1 MKMKCRVLAAVLA
14 AFLTFAVAG
23 CKGGGSDVDSSVNS
37 SSLADASSAEPRDS
51 SEEAVSGDAQSAD
64 HSESSSGGAT
74 VNTSKTNSL
83 SSKGN
88 TAANSSKNN
97 TPTNTSSS
105 GGNSGNVNY
114 TCKTSDYVSNIS
126 LWKTPVLSED
136 TPFQFEIEMTYVSQ
150 YQKALLQSSI
160 KKQGLGDYLS
170 ALPSQ
175 TAKEWGYSITHLDGS
190 TDGAGNKITTNFSG
204 ANAPKTRQEAVS
216 KLKNFLFSQYI
227 KDSSSKWLSMNG
239 HYPWH
244 HYAGEFGASVISSE
258 IGENINNYQ
267 WHIALTRG
275 AARQYGTPWGI
286 DFSNW
291 HGPSI
296 LDNTIKSAGEKGIW
310 NESHP
315 NGGHSLNLM
324 ERSFVMSYMSGADS
338 IVAEAGSVLSFYNT
352 LSGSTYKLS
361 PYGEVCQKF
370 NKFVTANK
378 DVGICYT
385 PVGIVLDYYHGAYS
399 GFDGRKAFYNFAY
412 NNGDNMTWNLIN
424 MIWPGGWEIQTSQ
437 NEKYAMI
444 NGPYGDNFDILLQN
458 ASQEVLN
465 SYPALLLSGD
475 ITLSSSEISR
485 YKAYVNQGGTLILN
499 TAFVKFFPEFKGT
512 LNSSSR
518 YDKTYGKGK
527 VIVYGSDYSVT
538 NLDSILKEV
547 LNSKLPFSISTNVQ
561 SITNIK
567 DGSMFITLIN
577 NEGVTKAPKT
587 TVSIDSSKKKIA
599 TVRYKGNLAIKSV
612 KDIYSSTAVS
622 VSGNKATITV
632 PAGGIVVLEFKFD

>member
-216 KLKNFLFSQYI
+216 KLKNFLFE
-227 KDSSSKWLSMNG
+227 K
-239 HYPWH
+239 
-244 HYAGEFGASVISSE
+244 E
-258 IGENINNYQ
+258 
-267 WHIALTRG
+267 
-275 AARQYGTPWGI
+275 YGY
-286 DFSNW
+286 
-291 HGPSI
+291 
-296 LDNTIKSAGEKGIW
+296 K
-310 NESHP
+310 
-315 NGGHSLNLM
+315 NLF
-324 ERSFVMSYMSGADS
+324 EETKNSFK
-338 IVAEAGSVLSFYNT
+338 
-352 LSGSTYKLS
+352 KLS
-361 PYGEVCQKF
+361 
-370 NKFVTANK
+370 
-378 DVGICYT
+378 YT
-385 PVGIVLDYYHGAYS
+385 
-399 GFDGRKAFYNFAY
+399 
-412 NNGDNMTWNLIN
+412 
-424 MIWPGGWEIQTSQ
+424 
-437 NEKYAMI
+437 EK
-444 NGPYGDNFDILLQN
+444 
-458 ASQEVLN
+458 
-465 SYPALLLSGD
+465 
-475 ITLSSSEISR
+475 
-485 YKAYVNQGGTLILN
+485 
-499 TAFVKFFPEFKGT
+499 
-512 LNSSSR
+512 
-518 YDKTYGKGK
+518 
-527 VIVYGSDYSVT
+527 
-538 NLDSILKEV
+538 
-547 LNSKLPFSISTNVQ
+547 
-561 SITNIK
+561 
-567 DGSMFITLIN
+567 
-577 NEGVTKAPKT
+577 
-587 TVSIDSSKKKIA
+587 
-599 TVRYKGNLAIKSV
+599 
-612 KDIYSSTAVS
+612 
-622 VSGNKATITV
+622 
-632 PAGGIVVLEFKFD
+632 

>member
-175 TAKEWGYSITHLDGS
+175 TAKEWGYSLTHLDGS
-190 TDGAGNKITTNFSG
+190 VDGAGNKITTNFSG
-204 ANAPKTRQEAVS
+204 ANAPKTRQEAVT
-216 KLKNFLFSQYI
+216 KMKNFLFNQYI
-227 KDSSSKWLSMNG
+227 KDPKSKWLSMNG

-275 AARQYGTPWGI
+275 AARQYATPWGI

-370 NKFVTANK
+370 NKFVTANS
-378 DVGICYT
+378 DVGVCYT

-527 VIVYGSDYSVT
+527 VIVYGSEYSVA

-547 LNSKLPFSISTNVQ
+547 LNSKLPFSISNNVQ

-567 DGSMFITLIN
+567 DGSMFVTLIN

-587 TVSIDSSKKKIA
+587 TVSIDSSKKKTA
-599 TVRYKGNLAIKSV
+599 TVQYKGNLAIKSV
-612 KDIYSSTAVS
+612 KDIYNGTSISL
-622 VSGNKATITV
+622 SGKKATVSV